1 MIYRTKEIMTV
12 KRRRQIPRGQMCGIG
27 RSILLIA
34 LMSHLL
40 LACNAQE
47 QKQKRIQV
55 EGAFVAIRDKAEL
68 PALEQGNL
76 TELKVQ
82 PGSQVTAGQE
92 LGSLDDREAT
102 LALEVAQLDLQ
113 IAERKSM
120 ESKGVEIAEASL
132 TEALRLLDQAKE
144 EVNIGEQTAA
154 DDTAILLAKKE
165 EELALERLERARKS
179 REFSKISVSDQ
190 EWLTLQNEFGRK
202 QITTRKAAI
211 DQTVAQMKARSK
223 SALLAHQQT
232 SVSRLEFELL
242 EAKSAKEL
250 ETLELMSLRKAVSIA
265 EARLERRRLRAPFDG
280 LVVEQK
286 KHKGEWVEPGEA
298 VFRLIG
304 LDRLYVEGFI
314 DRTAAR
320 QLRPGAAV
328 IVATEVNEKPQE
340 IRGALIFLSPE
351 VDSNRQ
357 VLVRAEIPNPE
368 HLLQPGERVEM
379 WVEAR

>member
-1 MIYRTKEIMTV
+1 MTV
-12 KRRRQIPRGQMCGIG
+12 KRSGLIHGIG
-27 RSILLIA
+27 RAILLTAIMGHH
-34 LMSHLL
+34 LMD
-40 LACNAQE
+40 CNAQE
-47 QKQKRIQV
+47 QKQKRVQV
-55 EGAFVAIRDKAEL
+55 QGAFVSIRDKAEL

-82 PGSQVTAGQE
+82 PGSQVTTGQE

-132 TEALRLLDQAKE
+132 TESPS
-144 EVNIGEQTAA
+144 TAGSGQRRSQHWRA
-154 DDTAILLAKKE
+154 GCGRRHRDPAGKKE

-190 EWLTLQNEFGRK
+190 EWLTLQNEFDRK
-202 QITTRKAAI
+202 QITTRKSTI

-242 EAKSAKEL
+242 EAKSAREL
-250 ETLELMSLRKAVSIA
+250 EKLELMSLKRAVSIA

-320 QLRPGAAV
+320 DLRPGA
-328 IVATEVNEKPQE
+328 
-340 IRGALIFLSPE
+340 GC
-351 VDSNRQ
+351 NRD
-357 VLVRAEIPNPE
+357 
-368 HLLQPGERVEM
+368 GGS
-379 WVEAR
+379 